1 MISRF
6 IRKTTFALWLMCL
19 SSVAWADKYQDA
31 VAKEFPGYQILSRS
45 EFDQEIQEAV
55 KGNPGLI
62 TGRFNDDELE
72 DFAAIIRNDV
82 KEKARTGEYYRGMVV
97 VCHALDKERH
107 TCETLTVIPIFLP
120 YGLYLNRVGPRKV
133 RGCLEGR
140 GKETDVT
147 IKRDA
152 VGFRT
157 LHTTAGAYIYQPS
170 GSYVHCTTAD

>member
-1 MISRF
+1 
-6 IRKTTFALWLMCL
+6 MCL

-31 VAKEFPGYQILSRS
+31 VAKAFPGFQILSRS
-45 EFDQEIQEAV
+45 EFSQKIQEAV

-82 KEKARTGEYYRGMVV
+82 KQKAPTRDYYRGMIV

-107 TCETLTVIPIFLP
+107 TCQALTEIPIFLP
-120 YGLYLNRVGPRKV
+120 YEAYLNRVGPGNVGCFEGDGKKTKV
-133 RGCLEGR
+133 
-140 GKETDVT
+140 K

-152 VGFRT
+152 VGIET
-157 LHTTAGAYIYQPS
+157 GNTASVSIYQPG
-170 GSYVHCTTAD
+170 GSYLHCTTAD